1 MYVQSEVQDA
11 QAIPHP
17 GRFQSMLHLRLTKL
31 RDALTISACQGVLT
45 NYRNMTNVAA
55 ILSVNLLLSFPQYF
69 VRGRT
74 LTGIK
79 G

>member
-17 GRFQSMLHLRLTKL
+17 GRLQSMLHLRLTKL
-31 RDALTISACQGVLT
+31 RNALTLPACQGVLT
-45 NYRNMTNVAA
+45 NYRNMTNAA
-55 ILSVNLLLSFPQYF
+55 TIPSVNLFLSFPQYF